1 MTNPERTDG
10 WKQWGFTV
18 LLALPSM
25 FCLAASAQFSGESD
39 YKSSAL
45 WFIFQVGQYLAV
57 VCALIG
63 IGICFYAYA
72 DEKTSRVALG
82 LMVAT
87 VLSSIYLLWL
97 GIHIYRSPWF

>member
-18 LLALPSM
+18 LLALPAL
-25 FCLAASAQFSGESD
+25 FCLAASAQFSNESD
-39 YKSSAL
+39 YTRSAL
-45 WFIFQVGQYLAV
+45 WFIFQMGQYLAV

-63 IGICFYAYA
+63 IGVCFYAYA
-72 DEKTSRVALG
+72 DEKTSRVALC